1 MQKHVLYIL
10 IFVICGSCHVKDDV
24 QLPKVESE
32 KIVLPTIKME
42 DKYQFFVD
50 RFLDTINMAMDDRAC
65 PGLAI
70 TIVHDSTILALQ
82 GIGLANEQTGKPV
95 SAETIFRLGSVSKGF
110 AAVLTQILVKEGYL
124 SWDDPII
131 KYIPEFAFRDTEQS
145 DQITIHHLLSQ
156 STGLPPHTF
165 TNYLESGKDVSVIL
179 HMLEG
184 VNTVANPGEICTY
197 QNVTYALIEEILE
210 KATGKP
216 FEQLLKEKIFTP
228 LDMKNASTSCDAIAA
243 AEMRSSPHQ
252 FNRYEDKYMPIP
264 YNEKYYNAISA
275 GGINASINDMQKYL
289 QLLLGNQPEIL
300 DAATIAQF
308 FKPNVPSDY
317 ERKYFHRWDGLWHN
331 SYGLG
336 WRVFDFSGDIWA
348 YHGGFVNG
356 YRAEIAINQTSK
368 VGICMLFNASCGLP
382 DYAMKVFFER
392 FNQDRVCRQEQL

>member
-10 IFVICGSCHVKDDV
+10 IFVICASCHVKDDV
-24 QLPKVESE
+24 QLPEVVTE
-32 KIVLPTIKME
+32 KIVLPSIKME

-50 RFLDTINMAMDDRAC
+50 RFLDTINMAMADRAC

-165 TNYLESGKDVSVIL
+165 TNYLESGKDVSEIL

-197 QNVTYALIEEILE
+197 QN
-210 KATGKP
+210 
-216 FEQLLKEKIFTP
+216 
-228 LDMKNASTSCDAIAA
+228 
-243 AEMRSSPHQ
+243 
-252 FNRYEDKYMPIP
+252 
-264 YNEKYYNAISA
+264 
-275 GGINASINDMQKYL
+275 
-289 QLLLGNQPEIL
+289 
-300 DAATIAQF
+300 
-308 FKPNVPSDY
+308 
-317 ERKYFHRWDGLWHN
+317 
-331 SYGLG
+331 
-336 WRVFDFSGDIWA
+336 
-348 YHGGFVNG
+348 
-356 YRAEIAINQTSK
+356 
-368 VGICMLFNASCGLP
+368 
-382 DYAMKVFFER
+382 
-392 FNQDRVCRQEQL
+392 